1 MLFSYRVVIWHP
13 SKLPIHT
20 MSLYIQVRGDYF
32 LKSYTVLKTAL
43 VYDKYKTSISMAYA
57 KIFMCFNQSR
67 FYWRICKDIATA
79 SLNQYVLMHSKARDI
94 TQSLEMQV
102 LLRSHVWQ
110 VYVKYMHGIYLQSLL
125 ESLLDFSPSARRFRE
140 FLVFQARRAA
150 SDLDILRIRSVL
162 ATERPPTRGCG
173 LPKFHSQA
181 LIS

>member
-1 MLFSYRVVIWHP
+1 
-13 SKLPIHT
+13 
-20 MSLYIQVRGDYF
+20 MSLYIRGDYF

-43 VYDKYKTSISMAYA
+43 VYDKYKPSIYLAYA
-57 KIFMCFNQSR
+57 KIFMFFNQSR
-67 FYWRICKDIATA
+67 FYWSNYNEIATA
-79 SLNQYVLMHSKARDI
+79 SLNQYVLMHYKARDI
-94 TQSLEMQV
+94 TQTLEKHV

-125 ESLLDFSPSARRFRE
+125 ESLLDFSPSAPRFRE

-162 ATERPPTRGCG
+162 ATERPPTRGWG